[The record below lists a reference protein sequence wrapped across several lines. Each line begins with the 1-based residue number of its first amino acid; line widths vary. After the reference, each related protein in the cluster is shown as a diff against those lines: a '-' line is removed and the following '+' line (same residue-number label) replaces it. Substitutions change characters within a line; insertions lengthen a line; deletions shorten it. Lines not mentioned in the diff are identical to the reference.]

1 VIFLAQEPD
10 FDWIFDHFF
19 ITSFNKIGLKPSYPY
34 HHHAAYEMYFLL
46 SGERTFFITG
56 TNYHIKQGDLVL
68 IDRHDL
74 HKPMDYEHVKRIG
87 FLLSFQED
95 FLEPMLDEEKRIKLL
110 SIFKKKVI
118 RFTTVEQSKLEQL
131 FNKIVRESS
140 TKDAQSEIYV
150 RLLLCELLILLGRKC
165 DQAEDA
171 DMLRSEP
178 KDRKIEEIT
187 AYIYSQYMK
196 RLSLDQ
202 IANLFYISKYHLSR
216 MFKEVTGYTI
226 VEYIRSTR
234 VQEAQKLL
242 ESSDLN
248 MSHISERTGFD
259 STTHF
264 CRVFKECTGVSPL
277 QYRKQFM

>member
-1 VIFLAQEPD
+1 LALKTD
-10 FDWIFDHFF
+10 FDWIFEHFF
-19 ITSFNKIGLKPSYPY
+19 ITRVEKIGQKCSYPY
-34 HHHAAYEMYFLL
+34 HHHAAYEMYYLL
-46 SGERTFFITG
+46 SGERTFFIAG
-56 TNYHIKQGDLVL
+56 TNYHIKHGDLVL

-74 HKPMDYEHVKRIG
+74 HKPIDYERMKRNG

-95 FLEPMLDEEKRIKLL
+95 FLEPMLDEQKRIKLL

-118 RFTTVEQSKLEQL
+118 RFTAVEQRKLEQL
-131 FNKIVRESS
+131 FNKIARESS
-140 TKDAQSEIYV
+140 TKDAQTVIYV

-165 DQAEDA
+165 DQADDA
-171 DMLRSEP
+171 DIRRSEP

-202 IANLFYISKYHLSR
+202 IANMFYISKFHLSR
-216 MFKEVTGYTI
+216 MFKEVTGFTI

-242 ESSDLN
+242 EGSDLN
-248 MSHISERTGFD
+248 MTHIAERTGFD
-259 STTHF
+259 SPTHF
-264 CRVFKECTGVSPL
+264 GRVFKECTGLSPL
-277 QYRKQFM
+277 KYRKQFM